1 MAVVA
6 RFFCAVITTS
16 KWSPTSEQTEVTLQA
31 ATRGQEN
38 KAWASATPSGKVT
51 MTINNE
57 AAGQWFRD
65 RLGKD
70 IAITFDDAPEPEV

>member
-6 RFFCAVITTS
+6 RFYCASITTT
-16 KWSPTSEQTEVTLQA
+16 KWTRPPSRPRSSLQA

-38 KAWASATPSGKVT
+38 KVWATATPVGKVT
-51 MTINNE
+51 MTINNS

-65 RLGKD
+65 HLGKD
-70 IAITFDDAPEPEV
+70 VAITFDDAPEPEA

>member
-6 RFFCAVITTS
+6 RFYCASITTT
-16 KWSPTSEQTEVTLQA
+16 KWNPTSEQTEVVLQA

-38 KAWASATPSGKVT
+38 KVWATATPVGKVT
-51 MTINNE
+51 MTINNS

-65 RLGKD
+65 HLGKD
-70 IAITFDDAPEPEV
+70 VAITFDDAPEPEA